1 MTVLRIALTGYQAAT
16 RLFPAIQKFR
26 ARGRLSSYYAELFN
40 MNEPRAR
47 VGIVALCATE
57 AVLAVLFGLHVQ
69 PMITGVAV
77 IALFLGF
84 IVFRLRLLQR
94 FNGTAA
100 CGCNTETGATTRSE
114 SRGGVAGVSLLAVLA
129 FAWTLV
135 AI

>member
-1 MTVLRIALTGYQAAT
+1 MNEL
-16 RLFPAIQKFR
+16 R
-26 ARGRLSSYYAELFN
+26 ARSGL
-40 MNEPRAR
+40 
-47 VGIVALCATE
+47 VALCVTE
-57 AVLAVLFGLHVQ
+57 AVLAVLLLLHVQ
-69 PMITGVAV
+69 PMITGGAV

-100 CGCNTETGATTRSE
+100 CGCNAETGPATRSE

>member
-1 MTVLRIALTGYQAAT
+1 MTVLRIALTGYLAMT
-16 RLFPAIQKFR
+16 LLFPAIQKFR

-47 VGIVALCATE
+47 AGIVALCAIE
-57 AVLAVLFGLHVQ
+57 AVLAVLLVLHVQ
-69 PMITGVAV
+69 PIITGVAV

-84 IVFRLRLLQR
+84 LAFRLRLLQR
-94 FNGTAA
+94 FNGTAD
-100 CGCNTETGATTRSE
+100 CGCNAETGATTRSE
-114 SRGGVAGVSLLAVLA
+114 SRGGVAGVSLLVVFA

>member
-1 MTVLRIALTGYQAAT
+1 MTVLRIALTGYLAAT
-16 RLFPAIQKFR
+16 LLFPAIQKFR
-26 ARGRLSSYYAELFN
+26 ACGRLSSYYAELFN

-57 AVLAVLFGLHVQ
+57 AVLAVLLGLHVQ